1 MSMAQGQKCAK
12 MHDFMPMT
20 EESRRALEVAERV
33 ALQAGE
39 LVMKGW
45 RAVGEI
51 SRKGR
56 FDLLTEF
63 DLASEQLIRKELTQ
77 EFPTHRIIGE
87 ENAESGEG
95 ELVWYVDPIDG
106 TTNFAH
112 GHFFFGVSIALY
124 RGSQGLAGVVHAPA
138 LGVTWKASKGTG
150 AFRNGA
156 PCSVSTRKQ
165 LEEAVCATGF
175 PYDRWSN
182 PDNNHAELA
191 LFLQRARG
199 IRRCGA
205 ASVDLCLVAD
215 GTYDIYWEQGL
226 NAWDMCAGA
235 LLVQEAGGRLSTYD
249 GDAADPRTGKLI
261 ASNGVLH
268 EAAVRTIREAR
279 NKLPPDKS

>member
-1 MSMAQGQKCAK
+1 MPMAHPQKSAK
-12 MHDFMPMT
+12 MQHFMAT
-20 EESRRALEVAERV
+20 AEDCQRALAVAERV
-33 ALQAGE
+33 AAQAGE

-45 RAVGEI
+45 RAGGEI

-56 FDLLTEF
+56 FDLVTEY
-63 DLASEQLIRKELTQ
+63 DLRSEALIREHLSR
-77 EFPTHRIIGE
+77 EFPGHRIIGE

-124 RGSQGLAGVVHAPA
+124 EGSRGLAGVVHAPA
-138 LGVTWKASKGTG
+138 LGVTWKAARGSG
-150 AFRNGA
+150 AFRNSQ
-156 PCSVSTRKQ
+156 PCAVSTRDE

-235 LLVQEAGGRLSTYD
+235 LLVEESGGRLSTYE
-249 GDAADPRTGKLI
+249 GEPADPRTGRLI

-279 NKLPPDKS
+279 NKLPPPKS

>member
-1 MSMAQGQKCAK
+1 MPVAPSQKSAK
-12 MHDFMPMT
+12 MQDFMPVE
-20 EESRRALEVAERV
+20 EESQRALEVAERA

-45 RAVGEI
+45 RTGTEI
-51 SRKGR
+51 ARKGR
-56 FDLLTEF
+56 FDLLTEY
-63 DLASEQLIRKELTQ
+63 DLGSERLIREELSR
-77 EFPTHRIIGE
+77 EFPRHRIVGE
-87 ENAESGEG
+87 ESAESGEG

-124 RGSQGLAGVVHAPA
+124 RGSEGLVGIVHAPA
-138 LGVTWKASKGTG
+138 LGVTWKAAKGMG
-150 AFRNGA
+150 AFRNGK
-156 PCSVSTRKQ
+156 PCSVSTREE

-175 PYDRWSN
+175 PYDRWTN
-182 PDNNHAELA
+182 ADNNHAELA

-235 LLVQEAGGRLSTYD
+235 LLVQEAGGQLSTYE
-249 GDAADPRTGKLI
+249 GDEADPRTGKLI
-261 ASNGVLH
+261 ASNGLLH
-268 EAAVRTIREAR
+268 AAAVRTIREAR
-279 NKLPPDKS
+279 NIIPPPKS

>member
-1 MSMAQGQKCAK
+1 MHGFMSI
-12 MHDFMPMT
+12 T

-45 RAVGEI
+45 RSVGEI

-56 FDLLTEF
+56 FDLLTEY
-63 DLASEQLIRKELTQ
+63 DLRSEQLIREHLSR
-77 EFPTHRIIGE
+77 EFPAHRIIGE

-112 GHFFFGVSIALY
+112 GHFFFAVSIGLY
-124 RGSQGLAGVVHAPA
+124 LGSQGLAGVVHAPA
-138 LGVTWKASKGTG
+138 LGVTWKASKGAG
-150 AFRNGA
+150 AFRNGT
-156 PCSVSTRKQ
+156 PCSVSTRNQ
-165 LEEAVCATGF
+165 LDEAVCATGF

-235 LLVQEAGGRLSTYD
+235 LLVQEAGGRLSTYE
-249 GDAADPRTGKLI
+249 GTAADPRTGKLI

-268 EAAVRTIREAR
+268 DAAVRTIREAR
-279 NKLPPDKS
+279 NKLPPDKP

>member
-1 MSMAQGQKCAK
+1 LGPKCQRTPHGRSVANGAGPEIRENAGLHAHCRGQSAR
-12 MHDFMPMT
+12 T
-20 EESRRALEVAERV
+20 RRRRARGTRSRQGRDER
-33 ALQAGE
+33 L
-39 LVMKGW
+39 
-45 RAVGEI
+45 AVG
-51 SRKGR
+51 
-56 FDLLTEF
+56 
-63 DLASEQLIRKELTQ
+63 
-77 EFPTHRIIGE
+77 RIIGE

-138 LGVTWKASKGTG
+138 LDVTWKAAKGIG
-150 AFRNGA
+150 AFRNGK
-156 PCSVSTRKQ
+156 PCFVSTRDQ

-175 PYDRWSN
+175 PYERWSN

-215 GTYDIYWEQGL
+215 GTYDIYWEQAL

-235 LLVQEAGGRLSTYD
+235 LLVQEAGGQLSTYE
-249 GDAADPRTGKLI
+249 GEAVDPRTGKLI
-261 ASNGVLH
+261 ASNGLLH

>member
-1 MSMAQGQKCAK
+1 
-12 MHDFMPMT
+12 MHDFMPNT

-56 FDLLTEF
+56 FDLLTEY
-63 DLASEQLIRKELTQ
+63 DLASEQLIREQ
-77 EFPTHRIIGE
+77 ISREFPAHRIIGE

-95 ELVWYVDPIDG
+95 DLVWYVDPIDG

-138 LGVTWKASKGTG
+138 LGVTWKASKGMG

-156 PCSVSTRKQ
+156 SCSVSTRKQ
-165 LEEAVCATGF
+165 LEEALCATGF

-235 LLVQEAGGRLSTYD
+235 LLVQEAGGRLSTYE

>member
-1 MSMAQGQKCAK
+1 
-12 MHDFMPMT
+12 MHDFMAIT
-20 EESRRALEVAERV
+20 EDSQRALQVAERV

-45 RAVGEI
+45 RSVGEI

-56 FDLLTEF
+56 FDLLTEY
-63 DLASEQLIRKELTQ
+63 DLRSEQLIREHLSR
-77 EFPTHRIIGE
+77 EFPMHRIIGE
-87 ENAESGEG
+87 ENAESGDG
-95 ELVWYVDPIDG
+95 DSELVWYVDPIDG

-138 LGVTWKASKGTG
+138 LGVTWKAAKGMG
-150 AFRNGA
+150 AFRNA
-156 PCSVSTRKQ
+156 ERCSVSTRDQ

-235 LLVQEAGGRLSTYD
+235 LLVQEAGGQLSTYE

-268 EAAVRTIREAR
+268 EVAVRTIREAR
-279 NKLPPDKS
+279 NKLPIHKS

>member
-1 MSMAQGQKCAK
+1 
-12 MHDFMPMT
+12 MPIRDD
-20 EESRRALEVAERV
+20 SQRAASVAERV
-33 ALQAGE
+33 AVEAGE

-45 RAVGEI
+45 RTGAEI

-56 FDLLTEF
+56 FDLLTEY
-63 DLASEQLIRKELTQ
+63 DLASESLIRERLCA
-77 EFPTHRIIGE
+77 EFPTHRIVGE

-124 RGSQGLAGVVHAPA
+124 RGSEGLAGVVHAPA
-138 LGVTWKASKGTG
+138 LNVTWTAVKGGG
-150 AFRNGA
+150 AFRNGERCA
-156 PCSVSTRKQ
+156 VSTRDQ

-175 PYDRWSN
+175 PYDRWTN

-205 ASVDLCLVAD
+205 ASIDLCLVGD

-235 LLVQEAGGRLSTYD
+235 LIVLEAGGQLSSYEGNT
-249 GDAADPRTGKLI
+249 ADPRTGKLI

-268 EAAVRTIREAR
+268 DVAVRTIREAR
-279 NKLPPDKS
+279 NKLRPNGS

>member
-1 MSMAQGQKCAK
+1 MPMAQGQKSAK
-12 MHDFMPMT
+12 MQDFMLPADD
-20 EESRRALEVAERV
+20 SQRAAAVAERV
-33 ALQAGE
+33 AREAGK

-45 RAVGEI
+45 RTNGEI

-56 FDLLTEF
+56 FDLLTEY
-63 DLASEQLIRKELTQ
+63 DLASESLIRERLCA
-77 EFPTHRIIGE
+77 EFPTHRIVGE
-87 ENAESGEG
+87 EHAESGEG

-124 RGSQGLAGVVHAPA
+124 RGSEGLAGVVHAPA
-138 LGVTWKASKGTG
+138 LDVTWTAVKGGG
-150 AFRNGA
+150 AFRNGKRCA
-156 PCSVSTRKQ
+156 VSTRDQ
-165 LEEAVCATGF
+165 LDEAVCATGF
-175 PYDRWSN
+175 PYDRWTS

-191 LFLQRARG
+191 LFLRRARG

-235 LLVQEAGGRLSTYD
+235 LVVLEAGGQLSSYE
-249 GDAADPRTGKLI
+249 GGVADPRTGKLI

-268 EAAVRTIREAR
+268 DLAVRTIGEAR
-279 NKLPPDKS
+279 NKLPPDRS

>member
-1 MSMAQGQKCAK
+1 MHGFMSI
-12 MHDFMPMT
+12 T

-45 RAVGEI
+45 RSVGEI

-56 FDLLTEF
+56 FDLLTEY
-63 DLASEQLIRKELTQ
+63 DLSSEQLIREHLSR
-77 EFPTHRIIGE
+77 EFPAHRIIGE

-112 GHFFFGVSIALY
+112 GHFFFAVSIGLY

-138 LGVTWKASKGTG
+138 LGVTWKASKGAG
-150 AFRNGA
+150 AFRNGT
-156 PCSVSTRKQ
+156 PCSVSTRNQ
-165 LEEAVCATGF
+165 LDEAVCATGF

-191 LFLQRARG
+191 LFLKRARG

-235 LLVQEAGGRLSTYD
+235 LLVQEAGGRLSTYE
-249 GDAADPRTGKLI
+249 GTAADPRTGKLI

-268 EAAVRTIREAR
+268 DAAVRTIREAR
-279 NKLPPDKS
+279 NKLPPDKP

>member
-1 MSMAQGQKCAK
+1 MAREQKSAK
-12 MHDFMPMT
+12 MQGFMTMT
-20 EESRRALEVAERV
+20 EDSRRAGEVAERV
-33 ALQAGE
+33 ALEAGR
-39 LVMKGW
+39 LVMQGW
-45 RAVGEI
+45 RSGVEV

-56 FDLLTEF
+56 FDLLTEY
-63 DLASEQLIRKELTQ
+63 DLASENLIRDELSR
-77 EFPTHRIIGE
+77 EFPTHRIVGE

-124 RGSQGLAGVVHAPA
+124 RGAEGLAGVVHAPA
-138 LGVTWKASKGTG
+138 LGVTWKAVKGMG
-150 AFRNGA
+150 AFRNGK
-156 PCSVSTRKQ
+156 PCSVSTRDQ

-175 PYDRWSN
+175 PYDRWTN

-235 LLVQEAGGRLSTYD
+235 LIVQEAGGQLSTYE
-249 GDAADPRTGKLI
+249 GDTADPRTGKLI
-261 ASNGVLH
+261 ASNGALH
-268 EAAVRTIREAR
+268 DAAVRTIGEAR
-279 NKLPPDKS
+279 NKIPPDRS

>member
-1 MSMAQGQKCAK
+1 
-12 MHDFMPMT
+12 MHGFMPIG
-20 EESRRALEVAERV
+20 EESRRALEIAERV

-45 RAVGEI
+45 RSVGEI

-56 FDLLTEF
+56 FDLLTEY
-63 DLASEQLIRKELTQ
+63 DLGSEQLIREHLSR
-77 EFPTHRIIGE
+77 EFPAHRIIGE

-112 GHFFFGVSIALY
+112 GHFFFAVSIALY

-138 LGVTWKASKGTG
+138 LGVTWKASKGAG
-150 AFRNGA
+150 AFRNGT
-156 PCSVSTRKQ
+156 PCSVSTRSQ
-165 LEEAVCATGF
+165 LDEAVCATGF

-182 PDNNHAELA
+182 PDNNHGELA
-191 LFLQRARG
+191 LFLERARG

-235 LLVQEAGGRLSTYD
+235 LLVQEAGGRLSTYE
-249 GDAADPRTGKLI
+249 GTAADPRTGKLI

-268 EAAVRTIREAR
+268 DAAVRTIREAR
-279 NKLPPDKS
+279 NKLPPDKP

>member
-1 MSMAQGQKCAK
+1 
-12 MHDFMPMT
+12 MHGFMPIT

-45 RAVGEI
+45 RSVGEI

-56 FDLLTEF
+56 FDLLTEY
-63 DLASEQLIRKELTQ
+63 DLRSEQLIREQLSR
-77 EFPTHRIIGE
+77 EFPAHRIIGE

-112 GHFFFGVSIALY
+112 GHFFFAVSIGLY
-124 RGSQGLAGVVHAPA
+124 LGSQGLAGVVHAPA
-138 LGVTWKASKGTG
+138 LGVTWKASKGAG
-150 AFRNGA
+150 AFRNGT
-156 PCSVSTRKQ
+156 PCSVSTRNQ
-165 LEEAVCATGF
+165 LDEAVCATGF

-226 NAWDMCAGA
+226 KAWDMCAGA
-235 LLVQEAGGRLSTYD
+235 LLVQEAGGRLSTYE
-249 GDAADPRTGKLI
+249 GTAADPRTGKLI

-268 EAAVRTIREAR
+268 DAAVRTIREAR
-279 NKLPPDKS
+279 NKLPPDKP

>member
-1 MSMAQGQKCAK
+1 
-12 MHDFMPMT
+12 MHDFMPIA
-20 EESRRALEVAERV
+20 EESWRALEIAERV

-45 RAVGEI
+45 RSVGEI

-56 FDLLTEF
+56 FDLLTEY
-63 DLASEQLIRKELTQ
+63 DLRSEQLIREQLSR
-77 EFPTHRIIGE
+77 EFPAHRIIGE

-112 GHFFFGVSIALY
+112 GHFFFAVSIGLY
-124 RGSQGLAGVVHAPA
+124 LGSQGLAGVVHAPA
-138 LGVTWKASKGTG
+138 LGVTWKASKGAG
-150 AFRNGA
+150 AFRNGT
-156 PCSVSTRKQ
+156 PCSVSTRNQ
-165 LEEAVCATGF
+165 LDEAVCATGF

-226 NAWDMCAGA
+226 KAWDMCAGA
-235 LLVQEAGGRLSTYD
+235 LLVQEAGGRLSTYE
-249 GDAADPRTGKLI
+249 GTAADPRTGRLI

-268 EAAVRTIREAR
+268 DAAVRTIREAR
-279 NKLPPDKS
+279 NKLPPDKP

>member
-1 MSMAQGQKCAK
+1 MHGFMSI
-12 MHDFMPMT
+12 T

-45 RAVGEI
+45 RSVGEI

-56 FDLLTEF
+56 FDLLTEY
-63 DLASEQLIRKELTQ
+63 DLRSEQLIREHLSR
-77 EFPTHRIIGE
+77 EFPAHRIIGE

-112 GHFFFGVSIALY
+112 GHFFFAVSIALY

-138 LGVTWKASKGTG
+138 LGVTWKASKGAG
-150 AFRNGA
+150 SFRNGT
-156 PCSVSTRKQ
+156 PCSVSTRNQ
-165 LEEAVCATGF
+165 LDEAVCATGF

-235 LLVQEAGGRLSTYD
+235 LLVQEAGGRLSTYE
-249 GDAADPRTGKLI
+249 GTAADPRTGRLV

-268 EAAVRTIREAR
+268 DTAVRTIREAR
-279 NKLPPDKS
+279 NKLPPDKP

>member
-1 MSMAQGQKCAK
+1 
-12 MHDFMPMT
+12 MHGFMPIT

-45 RAVGEI
+45 RSVGEI

-56 FDLLTEF
+56 FDLLTEY
-63 DLASEQLIRKELTQ
+63 DLRSEQLIREHLSR
-77 EFPTHRIIGE
+77 EFPAHRIIGE

-112 GHFFFGVSIALY
+112 GHFFFAVSIGLY
-124 RGSQGLAGVVHAPA
+124 LGSQGLAGVVHAPA
-138 LGVTWKASKGTG
+138 LGVTWKASKGAG
-150 AFRNGA
+150 AFRNGT
-156 PCSVSTRKQ
+156 PCSVSTRNQ
-165 LEEAVCATGF
+165 LDEAVCATGF

-226 NAWDMCAGA
+226 KAWDMCAGA
-235 LLVQEAGGRLSTYD
+235 LLVQEAGGRLSTYE
-249 GDAADPRTGKLI
+249 GTAADPRTGKLI

-268 EAAVRTIREAR
+268 DAAVRTIREAR
-279 NKLPPDKS
+279 NKLPPDKP

>member
-1 MSMAQGQKCAK
+1 MRMALGEKSAK
-12 MHDFMPMT
+12 MQDFMPIGDD
-20 EESRRALEVAERV
+20 SQRAASVAERV
-33 ALQAGE
+33 AREAGE

-45 RAVGEI
+45 RTGGEI

-56 FDLLTEF
+56 FDLLTEY
-63 DLASEQLIRKELTQ
+63 DLASESLIRRRLSA
-77 EFPTHRIIGE
+77 EFPSHRIVGE

-112 GHFFFGVSIALY
+112 GHFFFGVSMALY
-124 RGSQGLAGVVHAPA
+124 RGSEGLAGVVHAPA
-138 LGVTWKASKGTG
+138 LDVTWTAVKGGG
-150 AFRNGA
+150 AFRNA
-156 PCSVSTRKQ
+156 KRCAVSARDQ
-165 LEEAVCATGF
+165 LEQALCATGF
-175 PYDRWSN
+175 PYDRWKN

-205 ASVDLCLVAD
+205 ASIDLCLVGD

-235 LLVQEAGGRLSTYD
+235 LIVLEAGGQLSSYE
-249 GDAADPRTGKLI
+249 GDPADPRTGKLI

-268 EAAVRTIREAR
+268 DVAVRTIREAR
-279 NKLPPDKS
+279 NKLPPDGS

>member
-1 MSMAQGQKCAK
+1 
-12 MHDFMPMT
+12 MHGFMPIA

-39 LVMKGW
+39 LVMRGW
-45 RAVGEI
+45 RSVGEI

-56 FDLLTEF
+56 FDLLTEY
-63 DLASEQLIRKELTQ
+63 DLRSEQLIREHLSR
-77 EFPTHRIIGE
+77 EFPAHRIIGE

-112 GHFFFGVSIALY
+112 GHFFFAVSIGLY
-124 RGSQGLAGVVHAPA
+124 LGSQGLAGVVHAPA
-138 LGVTWKASKGTG
+138 LGVTWKASKGAG
-150 AFRNGA
+150 AFRNGT
-156 PCSVSTRKQ
+156 PCSVSTRNQ
-165 LEEAVCATGF
+165 LDEAVCATGF

-235 LLVQEAGGRLSTYD
+235 LLVQEAGGRLSTYE
-249 GDAADPRTGKLI
+249 GTAADPRTGKLI

-268 EAAVRTIREAR
+268 DAAVRTIREAR
-279 NKLPPDKS
+279 NKLPPDKP

>member
-1 MSMAQGQKCAK
+1 
-12 MHDFMPMT
+12 MHGFMPIT

-45 RAVGEI
+45 RSVGEI

-56 FDLLTEF
+56 FDLLTEY
-63 DLASEQLIRKELTQ
+63 DLRSEQLIREQLSR
-77 EFPTHRIIGE
+77 EFPAHRIIGE

-112 GHFFFGVSIALY
+112 GHFFFAVSIGLY

-138 LGVTWKASKGTG
+138 LGVTWKASKGAG
-150 AFRNGA
+150 AFRNGT
-156 PCSVSTRKQ
+156 PCSVSTRNQ
-165 LEEAVCATGF
+165 LDEAVCATGF

-235 LLVQEAGGRLSTYD
+235 LLVQEAGGRLSTYE
-249 GDAADPRTGKLI
+249 GTAADPRTGKLI

-268 EAAVRTIREAR
+268 DAAVRTIREAR
-279 NKLPPDKS
+279 NKLPPDKP

>member
-1 MSMAQGQKCAK
+1 MARAQKSGK
-12 MHDFMPMT
+12 MGHFMHIT
-20 EESRRALEVAERV
+20 EDSQRALEVAERA
-33 ALQAGE
+33 ALEAGT
-39 LVMKGW
+39 LVMQGW

-56 FDLLTEF
+56 FDLLTEY
-63 DLASEQLIRKELTQ
+63 DLASEQLIREQLSR
-77 EFPTHRIIGE
+77 EFPMHKIIGE

-112 GHFFFGVSIALY
+112 GHFFFAVSIALY
-124 RGSQGLAGVVHAPA
+124 RGSQGLVGVVHAPA
-138 LGVTWKASKGTG
+138 LGVTWKAAKGMG
-150 AFRNGA
+150 AFRNGK
-156 PCSVSTRKQ
+156 PCSVSTRGQ
-165 LEEAVCATGF
+165 LEEALCATGF

-182 PDNNHAELA
+182 ADNNHAELA

-235 LLVQEAGGRLSTYD
+235 LLVLEAGGQVSTYD
-249 GDAADPRTGKLI
+249 GKAADPRTGKLI

-268 EAAVRTIREAR
+268 EAAVHTIGEAR
-279 NKLPPDKS
+279 NKVPPAES

>member
-1 MSMAQGQKCAK
+1 
-12 MHDFMPMT
+12 MHGFMPIT

-45 RAVGEI
+45 RSVGEI

-56 FDLLTEF
+56 FDLLTEY
-63 DLASEQLIRKELTQ
+63 DLRSEQLIREHLSR
-77 EFPTHRIIGE
+77 EFPAHRIIGE

-112 GHFFFGVSIALY
+112 GHFFFAVSIGLY
-124 RGSQGLAGVVHAPA
+124 LGSQGLAGVVHAPA
-138 LGVTWKASKGTG
+138 LGVTWKASKGAG
-150 AFRNGA
+150 AFRNGT
-156 PCSVSTRKQ
+156 PCSVSTRNQ
-165 LEEAVCATGF
+165 LDEAVCATGF

-235 LLVQEAGGRLSTYD
+235 LLVQEAGGRLSTYE
-249 GDAADPRTGKLI
+249 GTAADPRTGKLI

-268 EAAVRTIREAR
+268 DAAVRTIREAR
-279 NKLPPDKS
+279 NKLPPDKP

>member
-1 MSMAQGQKCAK
+1 MAQTQKSAK
-12 MHDFMPMT
+12 MQDFMPV
-20 EESRRALEVAERV
+20 EAESQRAVEVAERV

-45 RAVGEI
+45 RSVVEI

-56 FDLLTEF
+56 FDLLTEY
-63 DLASEQLIRKELTQ
+63 DLGSERLIREQLCGA
-77 EFPTHRIIGE
+77 FPGHRIVGE
-87 ENAESGEG
+87 EDAESGEG

-112 GHFFFGVSIALY
+112 GHFFFAMSIALY
-124 RGSQGLAGVVHAPA
+124 RGSEGLAGVVHAPA
-138 LGVTWKASKGTG
+138 LGVTWKAAKGMG
-150 AFRNGA
+150 AFRNGQR
-156 PCSVSTRKQ
+156 CSVSTRDQ
-165 LEEAVCATGF
+165 LDEAVCATGF
-175 PYDRWSN
+175 PYDRWST

-205 ASVDLCLVAD
+205 ASIDLCLVAD

-235 LLVQEAGGRLSTYD
+235 LLVLEAGGQLSTYE
-249 GDAADPRTGKLI
+249 GDEADPRTGKLI

-279 NKLPPDKS
+279 HKLAFDNS

>member
-1 MSMAQGQKCAK
+1 MHGFMSI
-12 MHDFMPMT
+12 T

-45 RAVGEI
+45 RSVGEI

-56 FDLLTEF
+56 FDLLTEY
-63 DLASEQLIRKELTQ
+63 DLRSEQLIREELSR
-77 EFPTHRIIGE
+77 EFPAHRIIGE

-112 GHFFFGVSIALY
+112 GHFFFAVSIGLY

-138 LGVTWKASKGTG
+138 LGVTWKASKGAG
-150 AFRNGA
+150 AFRNGT
-156 PCSVSTRKQ
+156 PCSVSTRNQ
-165 LEEAVCATGF
+165 LDEAVCATGF

-235 LLVQEAGGRLSTYD
+235 LLVQEAGGRLSTYE
-249 GDAADPRTGKLI
+249 GTAADPRTGKLI

-268 EAAVRTIREAR
+268 DAAVRTIREAR
-279 NKLPPDKS
+279 NKLPPDKP

>member
-1 MSMAQGQKCAK
+1 
-12 MHDFMPMT
+12 MHGFMPIA

-45 RAVGEI
+45 RSVGEI

-56 FDLLTEF
+56 FDLLTEY
-63 DLASEQLIRKELTQ
+63 DLSSEQLIREHLSR
-77 EFPTHRIIGE
+77 EFPAHRIIGE

-112 GHFFFGVSIALY
+112 GHFFFAVSIALY

-138 LGVTWKASKGTG
+138 LGVTWKASKGAG
-150 AFRNGA
+150 AFRNGT
-156 PCSVSTRKQ
+156 PCTVSTRNQ
-165 LEEAVCATGF
+165 LDEAVCATGF

-191 LFLQRARG
+191 LFLKRARG

-215 GTYDIYWEQGL
+215 GTYDIYWEQAL

-235 LLVQEAGGRLSTYD
+235 LLVQEAGGRLSTYE
-249 GDAADPRTGKLI
+249 GTAADPRTGKLI

-268 EAAVRTIREAR
+268 DAAVRTIREAR
-279 NKLPPDKS
+279 NKLPPDKP

>member
-1 MSMAQGQKCAK
+1 MAQAQKSAK
-12 MHDFMPMT
+12 MHAFMPIRQ
-20 EESRRALEVAERV
+20 ESQRALEVAERV

-45 RAVGEI
+45 RSVGEI

-56 FDLLTEF
+56 FDLLTEY
-63 DLASEQLIRKELTQ
+63 DLASEKLIRDELSR
-77 EFPTHRIIGE
+77 EFPRHRIIGE

-95 ELVWYVDPIDG
+95 ELTWYVDPIDG

-124 RGSQGLAGVVHAPA
+124 HGSQGLAAVVHAPA
-138 LGVTWKASKGTG
+138 LGVTWKAAKGMG
-150 AFRNGA
+150 AFRNGM
-156 PCSVSTRKQ
+156 PCSVSTRDQ

-182 PDNNHAELA
+182 PDNNHAELS

-235 LLVQEAGGRLSTYD
+235 LLVQEAGGALSTYE
-249 GDAADPRTGKLI
+249 GGPADPRTGKLI
-261 ASNGVLH
+261 ASNGALH
-268 EAAVRTIREAR
+268 DVAVRTIREAR
-279 NKLPPDKS
+279 HKLPADKP